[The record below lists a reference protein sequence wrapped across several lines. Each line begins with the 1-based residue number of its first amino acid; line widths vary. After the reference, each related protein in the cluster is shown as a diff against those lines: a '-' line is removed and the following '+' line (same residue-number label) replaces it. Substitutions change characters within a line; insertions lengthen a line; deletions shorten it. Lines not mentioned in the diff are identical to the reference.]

1 MEIEL
6 KLLLAPADVAAFR
19 RLALLEQYAAD
30 KPRSRQLSST
40 YFDTPDL
47 LLRGHGMELRVRRAG
62 RVWIETLKA
71 AGQVAAGL
79 HQRQEW
85 EVRVVGA
92 QPELAAL
99 AALVGPGTEWET
111 VLTAPALAEALGPI
125 FNSVFRRTVW
135 LLRLP
140 QGAEVELALDQGELR
155 RGDAREPIS
164 EIELELKAGD
174 PAALFDLALQL
185 QDKIPLR
192 VGNRSKAARGY
203 ALLDPQQPSAAKT
216 KPVELARAMTVEQGF
231 CTIASNCL
239 AQIQDN
245 EPGVLR
251 GMDPE
256 SLHQMR
262 VGVRRL
268 RSALGLFAKWV
279 PCPEALRTE
288 LAWLAGELSA
298 ARDADVFADST
309 LASVTDACPTDAELL
324 RLQQAASMSARAK
337 RQQAAVMVGS
347 VPYSRLMLK
356 LAAWLQGL
364 RWRETLDASQRQ
376 QLNASIQT
384 RAAQILARRHKKLRA
399 GGERLDLGTPEERHR
414 IRIAAKKA
422 RYAMEFFQSLHP
434 AGRVKRSI
442 KCLAALQDV
451 LGRLND
457 AAVADGLLRQLG
469 LSQPNLAGSA
479 EFARGF
485 LCAQAERNLRELASL
500 WRAFRALK
508 PP

>member
-6 KLLLAPADVAAFR
+6 KLLLARADVAAFR
-19 RLALLEQYAAD
+19 RLALLKQYAD

-71 AGQVAAGL
+71 GAQVTAGL

-85 EVRVVGA
+85 EVRVAGP

-99 AALVGPGTEWET
+99 AALVGPGTDWET
-111 VLTAPALAEALGPI
+111 VLTAPALAQRLGPI
-125 FNSVFRRTVW
+125 FDSVFRRTVW

-140 QGAEVELALDQGELR
+140 QGAEIELALDQGELR

-174 PAALFDLALQL
+174 PAALFGLALQL
-185 QDKIPLR
+185 QDKMPLR
-192 VGNRSKAARGY
+192 VGNRSKATRGY
-203 ALLDPQQPSAAKT
+203 ALQDPQYPSAAKAR
-216 KPVELARAMTVEQGF
+216 PIELARAMTVEQAF
-231 CTIASNCL
+231 RTIASNCL

-245 EPGVLR
+245 EPGILR

-279 PCPEALRTE
+279 PCSEALRTE
-288 LAWLAGELSA
+288 IAWLVGELSV

-309 LASVTDACPTDAELL
+309 LASVTDACPSDAELL
-324 RLQQAASMSARAK
+324 RLQQAASMSARVK

-347 VPYSRLMLK
+347 VPYSRLMLN
-356 LAAWLQGL
+356 LAAWLQGS
-364 RWRETLDASQRQ
+364 RWREKLDESQRQ
-376 QLNASIQT
+376 ELDAPIQT
-384 RAAQILARRHKKLRA
+384 RAAQILTRRHKKLLA
-399 GGERLDLGTPEERHR
+399 GGERLDLRTPEERHR
-414 IRIAAKKA
+414 VRIAAKKA
-422 RYAMEFFQSLHP
+422 RYATEFFQSLHP

-442 KCLAALQDV
+442 KCLAALQDA

-457 AAVADGLLRQLG
+457 AAVADGLLRQIG
-469 LSQPNLAGSA
+469 LSRPELARSA
-479 EFARGF
+479 AFARGF
-485 LCAQAERNLRELASL
+485 LCAHAKRDLRQLAGL
-500 WRAFRALK
+500 WRKFSAFK